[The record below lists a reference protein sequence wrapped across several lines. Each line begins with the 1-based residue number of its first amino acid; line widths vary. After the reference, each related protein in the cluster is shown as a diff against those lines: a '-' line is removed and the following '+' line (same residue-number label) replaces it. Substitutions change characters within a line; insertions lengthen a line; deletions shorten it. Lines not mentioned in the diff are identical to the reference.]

1 MNTTRVWPYD
11 SVSPLP
17 PAAVDEDP
25 HGLESEIEVAVHTP
39 SRDEAAGAELNRAR
53 TVWPCD
59 PVPPLKPAAVEADGQ
74 PRQPRP
80 DLGAAALAVMAASVH
95 PTPQW
100 HVRLKRSFL
109 HLNEIEARRCGL
121 AFGVIPAPQLRYSLL
136 WTALAC
142 ISLSVSF
149 VIPFALNERHI
160 RSVVLRGLTCG
171 ALASHVVLPIFVINA
186 AIVVRGTLHRRF
198 FLAGALAIG
207 TAMICSTI
215 SMRSMYLGVISITL
229 TSIGVSFILSVLI
242 LNTPLFWSKEH
253 ATLDRN
259 FGPPLF
265 LVIIGFFLSFLG

>member
-1 MNTTRVWPYD
+1 
-11 SVSPLP
+11 
-17 PAAVDEDP
+17 
-25 HGLESEIEVAVHTP
+25 
-39 SRDEAAGAELNRAR
+39 
-53 TVWPCD
+53 
-59 PVPPLKPAAVEADGQ
+59 
-74 PRQPRP
+74 
-80 DLGAAALAVMAASVH
+80 MAASVH
-95 PTPQW
+95 PTPKW

-149 VIPFALNERHI
+149 VIPFAFNERHM

-215 SMRSMYLGVISITL
+215 PMRSMYLGVISITL